1 MAALE
6 GVAGETE
13 VRVSK
18 TSEPSA
24 ARFCESVES
33 GHSAHDLSACVSR
46 RLGISSPPERLD
58 SQAKYAVVARGQAD
72 IYMRLPA
79 NATYREK
86 IWDHAGGV
94 LIVEEAGGKVTD
106 VLGQP
111 LEFTHGRQLEANRGV
126 IATNGLLHHQVL
138 EALRVEYAAKQ

>member
-1 MAALE
+1 MCGWDL
-6 GVAGETE
+6 GGI
-13 VRVSK
+13 
-18 TSEPSA
+18 PSVHVTQRA
-24 ARFCESVES
+24 QPL
-33 GHSAHDLSACVSR
+33 DT
-46 RLGISSPPERLD
+46 LGIDVRG
-58 SQAKYAVVARGQAD
+58 QVVARGEAD

-106 VLGQP
+106 VMGKP

-126 IATNGLLHHQVL
+126 IATNGLLHDAVL
-138 EALRVEYAAKQ
+138 KALHDEYSAKP